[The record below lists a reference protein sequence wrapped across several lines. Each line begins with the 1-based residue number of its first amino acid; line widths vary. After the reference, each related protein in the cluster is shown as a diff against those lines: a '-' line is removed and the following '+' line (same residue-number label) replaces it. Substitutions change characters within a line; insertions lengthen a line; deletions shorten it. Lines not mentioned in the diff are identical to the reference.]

1 MTARN
6 LLLLA
11 AIGVSLAGCGPA
23 KERTPAQAGRIIY
36 MTNCT
41 QCHGLDPNQ
50 AGTQGPAIAGSS
62 HELVEDR
69 VLHLTYPAGYTPK
82 RTTHAMRAFPQLT
95 AKQIDD
101 LTAFLDSAAKP
112 PAK

>member
-1 MTARN
+1 M
-6 LLLLA
+6 LA
-11 AIGVSLAGCGPA
+11 AIGASLAACGPA

-36 MTNCT
+36 MTTCA
-41 QCHGLDPNQ
+41 QCHNLDPKQ

-82 RTTHAMRAFPQLT
+82 RSTHAMRAFPQLT
-95 AKQIDD
+95 PKQIDD
-101 LTAFLDSAAKP
+101 LTAFLDSVAEP